1 MNKTLF
7 RNVTMLE
14 GDALSP
20 VVGDL
25 LIADGCIAAVGSVS
39 AEEAAD
45 AVEFA
50 RGEHYLL
57 APGYINTHTHVAMA
71 LLRDYGGDQ
80 PLDVWLNN
88 YIWPA
93 EARLSDDDVY
103 WGSCLGMLEMIAG
116 GATCFMEMYDHCDA
130 IAQAVVDSGMRA
142 IISRGSVGMNDPEG
156 RGIAENDAAYAR
168 WHGAEEDRIRIWY
181 GPHAPNTCPGEYIQ
195 EMAAHARQRNTGVH
209 IHVAETKGE
218 FDFIQGKYGMT
229 PAAWLKSLGVLDV
242 PTLAAHS
249 VWLTDEDIAIY
260 ARHGVAAAHNPISN
274 LKLASGICRV
284 EDLERV
290 GVVVGL
296 GTDGA
301 SSNNIMSM
309 HRELQVAA
317 LIHKIRNYDAQAV
330 GARDALRLATVNG
343 AKALRWDDAI
353 GSIARRQARRSRALQ
368 ARSAVE
374 RTASRRCEQRCL
386 RCAAERHRQ
395 RFRAGRL
402 PLQARRISD
411 ARRRAHHRR
420 SRAPRKTTRWL
431 KIFHDCPSPGTKIS
445 GDGRSIFLRALAR
458 ISGGERI
465 FLAILLTIRGL
476 GCILST
482 ELALERKEC

>member
-25 LIADGCIAAVGSVS
+25 LIADGCIAAIGSVS

-218 FDFIQGKYGMT
+218 FDFIQEKYGMT
-229 PAAWLKSLGVLDV
+229 PAAWLESLGVLDV

-284 EDLERV
+284 EDLERA

-317 LIHKIRNYDAQAV
+317 LIHKIRNYDAQAI

-353 GSIARRQARRSRALQ
+353 GSIAVGKRADLVLYKLDQ
-368 ARSAVE
+368 PWNVPHHDPVSNVAYAAQQSDIDSVFVQGDCLYKHGEYQTLDVE
-374 RTASRRCEQRCL
+374 RII
-386 RCAAERHRQ
+386 AEAEHR
-395 RFRAGRL
+395 AKRL
-402 PLQARRISD
+402 V
-411 ARRRAHHRR
+411 
-420 SRAPRKTTRWL
+420 
-431 KIFHDCPSPGTKIS
+431 G
-445 GDGRSIFLRALAR
+445 
-458 ISGGERI
+458 
-465 FLAILLTIRGL
+465 
-476 GCILST
+476 
-482 ELALERKEC
+482 